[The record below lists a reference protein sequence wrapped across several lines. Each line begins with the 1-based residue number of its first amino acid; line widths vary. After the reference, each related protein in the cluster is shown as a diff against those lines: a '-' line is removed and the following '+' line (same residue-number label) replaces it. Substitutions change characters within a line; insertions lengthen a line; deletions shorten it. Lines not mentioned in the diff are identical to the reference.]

1 MDQEAVVGRVRE
13 LVEPLLSAR
22 QAELVELTCH
32 PQGGRALVRFLVDT
46 PQGIRLDELSALNQA
61 IGAILEEHDV
71 IPMPYLL
78 EVSSPG
84 LDRPLKNQADFDR
97 VIGRRL
103 KVRTAAPI
111 NEKWEYSGKLL
122 NVNEEAIVLELN
134 SGEKLKILLSSIA
147 HAVQEIEI

>member
-1 MDQEAVVGRVRE
+1 MDQEAVVSRVRE

-22 QAELVELTCH
+22 QTELVEIICRL
-32 PQGGRALVRFLVDT
+32 QGGRAVVRFLVDT
-46 PQGIRLDELSALNQA
+46 ARGIRLDELSALNQA
-61 IGAILEEHDV
+61 IGAVLEEHDV

-103 KVRTAAPI
+103 KVRTAASI

-122 NVNEEAIVLELN
+122 NVNEEAVVLELN